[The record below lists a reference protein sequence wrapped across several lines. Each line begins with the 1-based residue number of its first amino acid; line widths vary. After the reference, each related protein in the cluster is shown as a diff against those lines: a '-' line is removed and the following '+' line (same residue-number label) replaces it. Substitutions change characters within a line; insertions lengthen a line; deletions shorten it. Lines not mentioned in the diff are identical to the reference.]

1 MPIRLRNPNK
11 HQIALLGLGLILML
25 ITLLLLINQT
35 VLANGIELHPPFPL
49 LNQEGE
55 NVLEAGGPISTM
67 QTCNGCHD
75 TAFIEE
81 HSFHSDVGLNELTE
95 AGQTASGR
103 PWDTSP
109 GLFGNWNPII
119 YRYLSP
125 PGDERIDLTTP
136 EWIQLLGVRHA
147 GGGPA
152 VYSREGL
159 TLSDLE
165 ATGDDPETSIVDP
178 ESGDLIQWN
187 WQESGVV
194 EMNCFLCHT
203 PEPNNEARMEVL
215 HAGEFQWANTATL
228 LDMEIVEEVD
238 GDWHWNPEAFNEL
251 GELKAD
257 FISIQNPS
265 NENCGQCHGLVHVDA
280 QTPLVMQSCQPD
292 QWSTITTGQIF
303 SPQQIAT
310 SGMNLSG
317 KEDIGRTWDV
327 HAERV
332 IQCTDCHYSLNNPVY
347 YQESS
352 EKQPDYLT
360 FDPRRIDLGEY
371 LYRPLHQFAKGQS
384 AQGTLAPEL
393 DNTLRRCESCHSTEN
408 THDWLPYKDQHTNAL
423 SCETCH
429 IPKMYA
435 PARQYFDWTVIRT
448 DGSPQVDC
456 RGMEGEGDSFGSAFI
471 TGYEPVLL
479 PRQNSNGTSSL
490 APHNLITSWYWVYG
504 DPARPV
510 PLRDLQ
516 AVWLEG
522 DNYSKEILD
531 TFDSDGDGLLN
542 EDELVIDNQVK
553 EELIKT
559 RLRDRGLENPR
570 IEAEIQPY
578 SINHNVTHGE
588 WATKDCTTCHGENSR
603 LTTPILL
610 ANRVP
615 GGILPAFVGDKSV
628 SLSGNLYTTETGELY
643 YQLNPH
649 LNDESE
655 SSVLYILG
663 HNSVY
668 WIDWLGALLFL
679 GTLVGIAIHG
689 GLRYFAARRRVH
701 EEPEL
706 KEVYMYGVYERLW
719 HWLQTVVILGLIF
732 TGLIIHKPDKFGI
745 FSFKYVVEVHNILA
759 FILVVNAA
767 LALFYHLASGEIRQ
781 FLPQPRGF
789 FNQAIEQAI
798 YYLRGIFRGDE
809 HPYEKTRQRKLN
821 PLQQIT
827 YFAILNVLLPL
838 QIITGILMWG
848 AQRWPDLAAM
858 TGGLPYLAPFHT
870 LIAWLFAS
878 FIVLHVYLTTTGHN
892 VTAGIKSMMIGW
904 DEVEIHPVKTTEE
917 MSQS

>member
-1 MPIRLRNPNK
+1 MLNRLRNPNK
-11 HQIALLGLGLILML
+11 YHFALYGLGSISILVA
-25 ITLLLLINQT
+25 LLLLVNQSVSADST
-35 VLANGIELHPPFPL
+35 EMHPPFPL
-49 LNQEGE
+49 LNKEGE
-55 NVLEAGGPISTM
+55 NVLEAGGPVSTM

-81 HSFHSDVGLNELTE
+81 HSFHSDVGLSELTE

-103 PWDTSP
+103 AWDTSP

-125 PGDERIDLTTP
+125 LGDERIDLTTP

-152 VYSREGL
+152 VYSRDGDL
-159 TLSDLE
+159 LSDLT
-165 ATGDDPETSIVDP
+165 ASADDPETSIVDP
-178 ESGDLIQWN
+178 ESGDLVPWD

-203 PEPNNEARMEVL
+203 TEPNNEARMEYL
-215 HAGEFQWANTATL
+215 HTGEFQWANTATL
-228 LDMEIVEEVD
+228 LGMEIVEQND
-238 GDWHWNPEAFNEL
+238 GEWQWNPEAFNEL

-257 FISIQNPS
+257 FASIQKPS

-310 SGMNLSG
+310 SGLNLSG
-317 KEDIGRTWDV
+317 KDELGRTWDV

-332 IQCTDCHYSLNNPVY
+332 INCTDCHYSLNNPVY

-393 DNTLRRCESCHSTEN
+393 DNTLRRCESCHSTDN

-423 SCETCH
+423 SCESCH

-435 PARQYFDWTVIRT
+435 PARQYFDWTVLHT

-456 RGMEGEGDSFGSAFI
+456 RGMEGEGDTFSTAFI

-479 PRQNSNGTSSL
+479 PRQNSEGRSSL

-516 AVWLEG
+516 ATWLEG
-522 DNYSKEILD
+522 DNYSKEILN
-531 TFDSDGDGLLN
+531 TFDSDGDGLLK
-542 EDELVIDNQVK
+542 DKELVIDNREK
-553 EELIKT
+553 EDLIKA
-559 RLRDRGLENPR
+559 RLGAQGLENPR
-570 IEAEIQPY
+570 IEGEIQPY

-588 WATKDCTTCHGENSR
+588 WAVKDCATCHGEESR
-603 LTTPILL
+603 ITTPIPL
-610 ANRVP
+610 ADRVP
-615 GGILPAFVGDKSV
+615 GGIMPTFVGDKSV
-628 SLSGNLYTTETGELY
+628 SLSGHLYTTETGELY

-649 LNDESE
+649 AGEE
-655 SSVLYILG
+655 GETSSLYILG

-668 WIDWLGALLFL
+668 WIDWLGVIIFL
-679 GTLVGIAIHG
+679 GTLIGITIHG
-689 GLRYFAARRRVH
+689 GLRYFSARRRAH
-701 EEPEL
+701 QEPEIQ
-706 KEVYMYGVYERLW
+706 EVYMYGVYERLW

-759 FILVVNAA
+759 FILVVNAV

-789 FNQAIEQAI
+789 FNQAIEQAM
-798 YYLRGIFRGDE
+798 YYMRGIFRGEE

-838 QIITGILMWG
+838 QVLTGILMWG
-848 AQRWPDLAAM
+848 AQRWPDIAAM
-858 TGGLPYLAPFHT
+858 SGGLPYLAPFHT

-878 FIVLHVYLTTTGHN
+878 FIVMHVYLTTTGHN
-892 VTAGIKSMMIGW
+892 ITAGIKSMIMGW
-904 DEVEIHPVKTTEE
+904 DEVEIHPAPTTEE